1 MSKLI
6 SHRVHYTSLK
16 HLIEDLLPRWSP
28 DKPPDFSGE
37 DGREKL
43 KGLLQR
49 FGEQLLWSI
58 QMDLEKGAA
67 KGIQETLA
75 LIQDPDYYETIKQ
88 RRKRDRARSDEYRK
102 AQESEQQR
110 KAAGILTEEEKE
122 KALRQ
127 LDSDE
132 KYHRAM
138 IERIFARKSQL
149 ERVTPS
155 TLDEGEWPDEL
166 FGGSEW

>member
-1 MSKLI
+1 
-6 SHRVHYTSLK
+6 
-16 HLIEDLLPRWSP
+16 
-28 DKPPDFSGE
+28 
-37 DGREKL
+37 
-43 KGLLQR
+43 
-49 FGEQLLWSI
+49 
-58 QMDLEKGAA
+58 MDLEKGAA